1 MLKGKCRLLDSIIWL
16 YNKSVEIEKPF
27 DVCDEVFEYDDSVAL
42 FFLKKGFLPKKR
54 IFASWNDGTH
64 AVHIARKHL
73 KLADV
78 VIRYI

>member
-42 FFLKKGFLPKKR
+42 FFLKKGFLR
-54 IFASWNDGTH
+54 VGMTELTRFTLRGNI
-64 AVHIARKHL
+64 
-73 KLADV
+73 
-78 VIRYI
+78 